1 MADILNNIKDRQII
15 KPFDDYGDLLELLT
29 YYKDNLEE
37 LIGMRQR
44 IRNYAHKNLI
54 GEKNEPKILEG
65 CIRALRPYIR
75 GCR

>member
-1 MADILNNIKDRQII
+1 MANILNNIKDRQII

-54 GEKNEPKILEG
+54 WEKNEPKILEVYSS
-65 CIRALRPYIR
+65 P
-75 GCR
+75 